1 MKEIRKELNRVIAE
15 LLLSLFMSFN
25 IFGAGIEV
33 DPNVPQNVNVDRAP
47 NGVPVI
53 NISTPT
59 DKGTS
64 VNSFKE
70 FNVDQRGVEILNN
83 TGVGRGYLSGIVNPN
98 PNLRPGQEARTVVF
112 KVTGANRSEIE
123 GYISALSPRPI
134 NLFIAN
140 ENGIYVNGGGF
151 INVNRAAL
159 VTGKIN
165 IQDGDVVSFT
175 TRDGKVIIGEKGL
188 DISNVE
194 RVDIITRTQ
203 ELTGKI
209 VGQKDV
215 NIILGQNE
223 VNLAGIVTPII
234 TSDNK
239 PALALNGGAL
249 GSIYSNG
256 QVNII
261 STEKGVGVNLK
272 SSVLSENDIRMK
284 INGNADVKE
293 IISKNAEIQT
303 EDLKTDKIN
312 ANNLSIRAK
321 DYENRN
327 EITAQNV
334 NISSSN
340 LKNNEL
346 TAGNLTLNTGNTES
360 NRISANSV
368 NIKGNN
374 LKSNILEGQNIS
386 LAISNNI
393 NNTGNILAN
402 NLDINSK
409 NLNSNGITADNLKI
423 NSETISSNKI
433 EAGNTDIKGIN
444 LTTDKLKSRN
454 INLDISRN
462 IINTKNITGSKVNI
476 NTGDIKNNEIISDEL
491 NLNATKNI
499 DSNAIYS
506 NTAKINAQNL
516 DSNSIEGQNISLAIS
531 NNINNKGNILAD
543 NLNISSKDIT
553 SNEIKANKINID
565 SKNVTSKKL
574 TSNEAKIKV
583 ESFVNNEKTDSKSA
597 DFDIQKNFENKGT
610 LAVDNLTLKADN
622 VNNDGKISTDKAKI
636 NINKNIIN
644 NNEIA
649 SNDLTLKTENLINNK
664 NITAGKANITATK
677 DTTNNGLINGNDIT
691 VSSQNI
697 INNKKI
703 EADKL
708 TTKATGITENKGEL
722 SANEYTSTTTDFVN
736 GNIVSV
742 GKGTINATNTI
753 RNDNKINANE
763 LTATSKTFVNNKKV
777 ETGKG
782 NITATENIEN
792 NDLIAANDLTLKG
805 KNIINAKGKTI
816 FTTNELTAN
825 ASESIVNNGAEILSQ
840 GKINLTAATVDNKVG
855 KIKGS
860 GLVDITANVVNNI
873 GKAGDLTKYKKYWE
887 AWDGTIYTDETK
899 MMQRNQPGS
908 WERNYY
914 ADPSNEGDKWQVF
927 HNWLTGL
934 KKPEE
939 PSYIAKNMEDI
950 VKNRMR
956 ANEDG
961 IMLNSAEFPII
972 PLVNKIESEAQTEF
986 AVISGGDV
994 KITSTGEV
1002 NNIDGIISS
1011 DGLTKVD
1018 APKIV
1023 NRVTIDTNNP
1033 VQLRDGMENLKWWY
1047 HKSKHSK
1054 KSTYYVGYYRFL
1066 SPTIRTAYVAGQ
1078 PSVIEGK
1085 ILSVDTSK
1093 IVGESYEEAKGKLST
1108 NPTYSKN
1115 VDKQNIEIVKNIS
1128 GITEVKNTGIIPINI
1143 SGINTGNTGIS
1154 QRNGINIGS
1163 LYVPSTDPSSRYVI
1177 ENRTEF
1183 ITRGNYYGGDYFLSR
1198 MGYVEDW
1205 DRVKLLGDA
1214 YYDNML
1220 IEQTLTEKLGTRYIN
1235 GLSGEELTKQLID
1248 NATTAK
1254 KDLQLRQGV
1263 ALTKDQINNLKND
1276 IIWYEYETVN
1286 GKKTLVPK
1294 IYLSKATIEKLEVD
1308 GRSKMYGTDYTLV
1321 NVKGD
1326 YENKGLKIGS
1336 TTGVTLVKANKVR
1349 NETVA
1354 NERAEITG
1362 RQVRVTA
1369 LEGNIENVGGK
1380 IVSVERTE
1388 LIAKN
1393 GDIINNGTKVTKG
1406 YDLGENFRSKYE
1418 ELGNIGEISGPAVY
1432 LEANNYNSTGG
1443 ALATKNLELQLT
1455 GNINENALKLNGDD
1469 RFGQNSSNY
1478 QTYKSKEHI
1487 GSGIVA
1493 EKATGKVG
1501 DINLKGSAFV
1511 VEDGKGLKV
1520 GNVKAESLVNE
1531 YDVEKRTKE
1540 KGILSK
1546 RESLTQSH
1554 TEENVSS
1561 NFKIGENADIKGTVT
1576 GIGSNIYIGDN
1587 SYVGGKVTTDSRELH
1602 NTYYNEEKKSGFSAS
1617 AKGTSV
1623 SAGYGKSK
1631 NTYDEKSTINAKSSL
1646 HVGNNTVLN
1655 NGASI
1660 TATDFEHGKIEINN
1674 GDVTYGARKDTRD
1687 VSTSSK
1693 SSYIGVT
1700 ASVKSPALDRVK
1712 QAKEAVD
1719 QIKKGDTVGGAVNA
1733 VNFVTGTVSGM
1744 RGNITRPDGGR
1755 ATRKDIEAGNY
1766 KSNNDFYVQGSVNVG
1781 FNTSK
1786 SETKS
1791 HEESAVVTT
1800 IKGIDGNSSIT
1811 YNNVKNINYI
1821 GTQAKDT
1828 KFIYNNVENINKE
1841 AVELHKSYESKSKG
1855 FGISA
1860 GATVGY
1866 GHKL

>member
-223 VNLAGIVTPII
+223 VNLAGIVTPIV

-239 PALALNGGAL
+239 PALSLNGGAL

-284 INGNADVKE
+284 INGNAEVNE
-293 IISKNAEIQT
+293 IISKNTEIQT
-303 EDLKTDKIN
+303 ENLKTDKIN
-312 ANNLSIRAK
+312 ANNLNITAK
-321 DYENRN
+321 DYENRK

-334 NISSSN
+334 NISSTN
-340 LKNNEL
+340 FKNNEL
-346 TAGNLTLNTGNTES
+346 TAGNLTLNIGNAES

-368 NIKGNN
+368 SITGNN
-374 LKSNILEGQNIS
+374 LKTNILEGQNIS

-462 IINTKNITGSKVNI
+462 IINTGNITGSKVNV

-499 DSNAIYS
+499 DSNIIYS
-506 NTAKINAQNL
+506 NTAKIKAENL

-531 NNINNKGNILAD
+531 NNINNKGNILAE
-543 NLNISSKDIT
+543 NLNISSKDIS
-553 SNEIKANKINID
+553 SNEIKANKIIID

-825 ASESIVNNGAEILSQ
+825 ASESIVNDGAEILSQ

-860 GLVDITANVVNNI
+860 RLVDITANVVNNI

-1033 VQLRDGMENLKWWY
+1033 VQLRDGM
-1047 HKSKHSK
+1047 
-1054 KSTYYVGYYRFL
+1054 
-1066 SPTIRTAYVAGQ
+1066 
-1078 PSVIEGK
+1078 
-1085 ILSVDTSK
+1085 
-1093 IVGESYEEAKGKLST
+1093 
-1108 NPTYSKN
+1108 
-1115 VDKQNIEIVKNIS
+1115 
-1128 GITEVKNTGIIPINI
+1128 
-1143 SGINTGNTGIS
+1143 
-1154 QRNGINIGS
+1154 
-1163 LYVPSTDPSSRYVI
+1163 
-1177 ENRTEF
+1177 
-1183 ITRGNYYGGDYFLSR
+1183 
-1198 MGYVEDW
+1198 
-1205 DRVKLLGDA
+1205 
-1214 YYDNML
+1214 
-1220 IEQTLTEKLGTRYIN
+1220 
-1235 GLSGEELTKQLID
+1235 
-1248 NATTAK
+1248 
-1254 KDLQLRQGV
+1254 
-1263 ALTKDQINNLKND
+1263 
-1276 IIWYEYETVN
+1276 
-1286 GKKTLVPK
+1286 
-1294 IYLSKATIEKLEVD
+1294 
-1308 GRSKMYGTDYTLV
+1308 
-1321 NVKGD
+1321 
-1326 YENKGLKIGS
+1326 
-1336 TTGVTLVKANKVR
+1336 
-1349 NETVA
+1349 
-1354 NERAEITG
+1354 
-1362 RQVRVTA
+1362 
-1369 LEGNIENVGGK
+1369 
-1380 IVSVERTE
+1380 
-1388 LIAKN
+1388 
-1393 GDIINNGTKVTKG
+1393 
-1406 YDLGENFRSKYE
+1406 
-1418 ELGNIGEISGPAVY
+1418 
-1432 LEANNYNSTGG
+1432 
-1443 ALATKNLELQLT
+1443 
-1455 GNINENALKLNGDD
+1455 
-1469 RFGQNSSNY
+1469 
-1478 QTYKSKEHI
+1478 
-1487 GSGIVA
+1487 
-1493 EKATGKVG
+1493 
-1501 DINLKGSAFV
+1501 
-1511 VEDGKGLKV
+1511 
-1520 GNVKAESLVNE
+1520 
-1531 YDVEKRTKE
+1531 
-1540 KGILSK
+1540 
-1546 RESLTQSH
+1546 
-1554 TEENVSS
+1554 
-1561 NFKIGENADIKGTVT
+1561 
-1576 GIGSNIYIGDN
+1576 
-1587 SYVGGKVTTDSRELH
+1587 
-1602 NTYYNEEKKSGFSAS
+1602 
-1617 AKGTSV
+1617 
-1623 SAGYGKSK
+1623 
-1631 NTYDEKSTINAKSSL
+1631 
-1646 HVGNNTVLN
+1646 
-1655 NGASI
+1655 
-1660 TATDFEHGKIEINN
+1660 
-1674 GDVTYGARKDTRD
+1674 
-1687 VSTSSK
+1687 
-1693 SSYIGVT
+1693 
-1700 ASVKSPALDRVK
+1700 
-1712 QAKEAVD
+1712 
-1719 QIKKGDTVGGAVNA
+1719 
-1733 VNFVTGTVSGM
+1733 
-1744 RGNITRPDGGR
+1744 
-1755 ATRKDIEAGNY
+1755 
-1766 KSNNDFYVQGSVNVG
+1766 
-1781 FNTSK
+1781 
-1786 SETKS
+1786 
-1791 HEESAVVTT
+1791 
-1800 IKGIDGNSSIT
+1800 
-1811 YNNVKNINYI
+1811 
-1821 GTQAKDT
+1821 
-1828 KFIYNNVENINKE
+1828 
-1841 AVELHKSYESKSKG
+1841 
-1855 FGISA
+1855 
-1860 GATVGY
+1860 
-1866 GHKL
+1866 